1 VESVAGILA
10 ALESHPVAIA
20 AAILICAIAARVLGR
35 AALYASMVVLIILVG
50 AFWTEEFLGWMD

>member
-1 VESVAGILA
+1 MSPAYWRRSNRIQVG
-10 ALESHPVAIA
+10 IA
-20 AAILICAIAARVLGR
+20 AVILICAIAARVLGR

>member
-10 ALESHPVAIA
+10 ALKLHPVAIA
-20 AAILICAIAARVLGR
+20 AGILICAFAARVLGR

-50 AFWTEEFLGWMD
+50 AFWTEDFLGWMD

>member
-1 VESVAGILA
+1 MESVAGILA
-10 ALESHPVAIA
+10 ALKSHPVAIA

-35 AALYASMVVLIILVG
+35 AALCASMIVLIILVR

>member
-1 VESVAGILA
+1 MESVAGILA
-10 ALESHPVAIA
+10 ALKSHAVAIA
-20 AAILICAIAARVLGR
+20 AAILICVIAARVLGR

>member
-1 VESVAGILA
+1 MESVAGILA
-10 ALESHPVAIA
+10 ALKSHPVAIA
-20 AAILICAIAARVLGR
+20 AAILICAITARVLGR

>member
-1 VESVAGILA
+1 MESVAGILT
-10 ALESHPVAIA
+10 ALKSHLVAIA

-35 AALYASMVVLIILVG
+35 GALYASVVVLIILVG

>member
-1 VESVAGILA
+1 MESVAGILA
-10 ALESHPVAIA
+10 ALKSHPVAIA

-50 AFWTEEFLGWMD
+50 AFLD

>member
-10 ALESHPVAIA
+10 ALKPHPVAIA